1 MKMIHVVSLCLSQSI
16 VLARHHQSVLSQGPI
31 QVYWTSVWCRTTRQ
45 AVADPHLP
53 AIAPN
58 HSPPYS
64 TKWKVFHPA
73 FQASTYWKRGLRI
86 AWCPQGSRGIRG
98 NGSGGPSGRWSW
110 NIQKNWFVAHF
121 LGLKRWEFFLMWRD
135 VESSS
140 FISRK
145 IKKAIGFDS
154 LKRRGRDLDWKS
166 KGPKW
171 RLAANEK
178 AIVREMDGK

>member
-16 VLARHHQSVLSQGPI
+16 VLARHHQSVLSQSPI

-45 AVADPHLP
+45 AVAHPHLP
-53 AIAPN
+53 AIAQN
-58 HSPPYS
+58 YSPPYS

-86 AWCPQGSRGIRG
+86 ARCPQGSCGIWG

-121 LGLKRWEFFLMWRD
+121 LGLKRWECFFNVTGCW
-135 VESSS
+135 
-140 FISRK
+140 
-145 IKKAIGFDS
+145 IKLLHQPQNQKGYWFRFAQTPREGS
-154 LKRRGRDLDWKS
+154 WLKK
-166 KGPKW
+166 
-171 RLAANEK
+171 
-178 AIVREMDGK
+178 